1 MMFFTKAL
9 YLGTILATKL
19 LRCDKHTLSV
29 EGEEMTYY
37 FFKIKSKKFLVCHK
51 NEIQYLGNILD
62 IVVVK
67 ERSKMINCF
76 FAFWRIPK
84 SDIFVAE
91 SATEKLKELKVNQR
105 ISKIIQFGNV
115 CDIIHSR

>member
-1 MMFFTKAL
+1 MLFSKIL
-9 YLGTILATKL
+9 YFLTICTSKF
-19 LRCDKHTLSV
+19 LRCQKHKIYA
-29 EGEEMTYY
+29 EEEEMTYY
-37 FFKIKSKKFLVCHK
+37 FFKIKSKKFLVCHE

-67 ERSKMINCF
+67 ERNKLTNCF
-76 FAFWRIPK
+76 FAFWRIPE

-91 SATEKLKELKVNQR
+91 SATEKLKELNVNQR

-115 CDIIHSR
+115 CNILY